1 MLNAIIFLFLFVLI
15 LFTLITY
22 LYLYKQEDENSF
34 NVSFVLWLL
43 KRFGGNTLSHLT
55 FLQDKQLFITN
66 NKSVLLSYRQKGS
79 RLYVL
84 GDPIG
89 SENKLKDGLDE
100 FLLFAKTEG
109 KTPVFYQVT
118 EKFLS
123 TFTEKGYKL
132 FKIGE
137 EAKVSLEQFTIE
149 GKKSGK
155 FRTTLNKFNREG
167 YHFEVVSPPFSKELL
182 QELRM
187 VSDEWLNGRK
197 EKSFSVSS
205 FSEEYIS
212 LFPVSLLRDTNKRL
226 IAFASLPSN
235 YQENATLSIDL
246 MRYTNDSPAGAMDM
260 VFISTFIWAKNS
272 GYSSCSLGLSPLSNV
287 GVEENA
293 SLKEKIARYAFLNG
307 CRFYN
312 FKGLRN
318 YKAKFATEWSPRYI
332 AYKRV
337 SFIYVILQIISIV
350 KQEPNSKR
358 LFLSRKFFNQKK
370 AV

>member
-15 LFTLITY
+15 LFTLKTY
-22 LYLYKQEDENSF
+22 LFKQEEENSF
-34 NVSFVLWLL
+34 NVSFVLWIL

-55 FLQDKQLFITN
+55 FLQDKQLFIAN
-66 NKSVLLSYRQKGS
+66 NKSVLLSYRLKGS
-79 RLYVL
+79 NLYVL
-84 GDPIG
+84 GDPFG
-89 SENKLKDGLDE
+89 SEKNLEGGLDE
-100 FLLFAKTEG
+100 FLLYAKKEG
-109 KTPVFYQVT
+109 KTPIFYQVT
-118 EKFLS
+118 EKFLT
-123 TFTEKGYKL
+123 TFKERGYKL

-167 YHFEVVSPPFSKELL
+167 YQFEVVSPPFSKELL
-182 QELRM
+182 NELRM

-212 LFPVSLLRDTNKRL
+212 FFPVSLLRDENKRL

-246 MRYTNDSPAGAMDM
+246 MRYTNDSPAGSMDM

-287 GVEENA
+287 GVEDHA
-293 SLKEKIARYAFLNG
+293 SLMEKVARYAFLNG

-337 SFIYVILQIISIV
+337 SFIYVIVQIISLV

-358 LFLSRKFFNQKK
+358 LFLVRKLFNQKK